1 LGNERAKALEAQ
13 LKGYDKQI
21 ADDKLRIAKAEQS
34 AAEAKRDAESQRL
47 ERVKLQKL
55 VNPRMLDKA
64 ACPAIADELRPFAN
78 MFAGRKILVQSGP
91 GISRRIYLL

>member
-1 LGNERAKALEAQ
+1 MGNERAKALEAQ
-13 LKGYDKQI
+13 VKGYDKQI

-64 ACPAIADELRPFAN
+64 AWPAIADELRPFAST
-78 MFAGRKILVQSGP
+78 FAGRKILVQSGP